1 MLCAALSRE
10 NELFKLRVRVVAPQ
24 AAVSPGAE
32 RKAAGI
38 PAVPARKSKDDT
50 EQ

>member
-1 MLCAALSRE
+1 MNCSSYAYASSLLKRLS
-10 NELFKLRVRVVAPQ
+10 LV
-24 AAVSPGAE
+24 VSPGAE